1 MIMKRREEQTI
12 KKQVKK
18 GLVVT
23 STILLL
29 VAGAV
34 AIGGTYSLFSGQAS
48 TSTHITTGNLKFD
61 FSRTNL
67 ESKTLNDKGVLETT
81 VDSTKVDL
89 TATGTNAFDA
99 INAVPGSSY
108 IATFNILNTGTTAFA
123 SSIKILNPVAED
135 SEGKNN
141 DYVLSCFKITLTH
154 GETTST
160 FLLSEINDNNSS
172 LDLGKLYVQENTNFT
187 IKTEFLVD
195 SNNDAQNC
203 SLNYSLSL
211 DATQVLE

>member
-160 FLLSEINDNNSS
+160 FLLSEINDNNFS